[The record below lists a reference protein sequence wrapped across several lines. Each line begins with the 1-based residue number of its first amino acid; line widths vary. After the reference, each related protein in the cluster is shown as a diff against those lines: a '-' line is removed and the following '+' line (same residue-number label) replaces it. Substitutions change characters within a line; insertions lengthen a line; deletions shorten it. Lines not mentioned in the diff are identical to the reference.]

1 MLHAAVQRPDMEPTD
16 YSGWAVDTQW
26 DAQWPVSS
34 RQGRSIRLAKRLNA
48 VQRTGEST
56 FKKTR
61 AGSGG
66 GFAMIYERDDNYQMF
81 TVVGLTRWWSML
93 RIATSTAGRSPE
105 LNVVGRFPELNG
117 QTDLETVAVIV
128 CAEPKPFLRNILAL
142 LASALPLS
150 ITIVQ
155 AGKE

>member
-1 MLHAAVQRPDMEPTD
+1 
-16 YSGWAVDTQW
+16 
-26 DAQWPVSS
+26 
-34 RQGRSIRLAKRLNA
+34 
-48 VQRTGEST
+48 
-56 FKKTR
+56 
-61 AGSGG
+61 
-66 GFAMIYERDDNYQMF
+66 MIYERDDNYQMF